1 MYVCVCHSVTD
12 RDIIKA
18 AENGA
23 SSLEDLSNEL
33 NVATCCGRCATC
45 AKGLLRQCGNAH
57 QATQQIQSIN
67 AA

>member
-1 MYVCVCHSVTD
+1 MYVCICNSVTD

-23 SSLEDLSNEL
+23 SSLEDLSDEL
-33 NVATCCGRCATC
+33 NVATCCGRCANC
-45 AKGLLRQCGNAH
+45 AKKLLRQSCN
-57 QATQQIQSIN
+57 TQQIQAIK

>member
-1 MYVCVCHSVTD
+1 MYVCICNSVTD
-12 RDIIKA
+12 REIIKA

-33 NVATCCGRCATC
+33 NVATCCGRCANC
-45 AKGLLRQCGNAH
+45 AKKLLRQSCN
-57 QATQQIQSIN
+57 TQQIQPVK